1 MKKRTAALAALLVL
15 LPGLGWSEQSISFG
29 PLEVHYVLLA
39 STFLEPEVAAR
50 YNIVRARDRGL
61 VNLTVLSGTGA
72 PRTAQLHG
80 VVTNLLGQRIEL
92 SFDELRDGP
101 AIYYIAS
108 FRYTDAELLR
118 FEIDVATPDEG
129 GGTLRIEQKLS
140 WD

>member
-1 MKKRTAALAALLVL
+1 MRTLASAFILLLVL
-15 LPGLGWSEQSISFG
+15 LPDFARSEQSIHFG

-50 YNIVRARDRGL
+50 YGIVRARNRGL
-61 VNLTVLSGTGA
+61 VNLTVLSGSGT
-72 PRTAQLHG
+72 PRTATLQG
-80 VVTNLLGQRIEL
+80 VMTNLLGQRFEL
-92 SFDELRDGP
+92 SFEELRDGP

-118 FEIDVATPDEG
+118 FEIEVTTPDEG
-129 GGTLRIEQKLS
+129 GGTLRIEQQLY

>member
-1 MKKRTAALAALLVL
+1 MKTRAAMITLLLAL
-15 LPGLGWSEQSISFG
+15 LPGLGRSEQSVSFG

-72 PRTAQLHG
+72 PRRAQLSG
-80 VVTNLLGQRIEL
+80 VLTNLLGQRIEL
-92 SFDELRDGP
+92 SFEELRDGP

-108 FRYTDAELLR
+108 FRYTDAEMLR
-118 FEIDVATPDEG
+118 FEIDVTTPDEG
-129 GGTLRIEQKLS
+129 GGTLRIEQQLY

>member
-1 MKKRTAALAALLVL
+1 MKSVAGAVTLLLVL
-15 LPGLGWSEQSISFG
+15 LPGPGRAEQSIRFG

-50 YNIVRARDRGL
+50 YDIVRARDRGL
-61 VNLTVLSGTGA
+61 VNLTVLSGSGT
-72 PRTAQLHG
+72 PRSAELRG
-80 VVTNLLGQRIEL
+80 VLTNLLGQRIKLTFE
-92 SFDELRDGP
+92 ELRDGP

-118 FEIDVATPDEG
+118 FEIDVTTPDEG
-129 GGTLRIEQKLS
+129 GGTLHIEQQLY

>member
-1 MKKRTAALAALLVL
+1 MKTLASAFILLLVL
-15 LPGLGWSEQSISFG
+15 LPGLARSEQSIHFG

-39 STFLEPEVAAR
+39 STFLEPEIAAR

-61 VNLTVLSGTGA
+61 VNLTVLSETGA
-72 PRTAQLHG
+72 PRSAQLRG
-80 VVTNLLGQRIEL
+80 VLTNLLGQRIEL

-129 GGTLRIEQKLS
+129 GGTLRLEQKLY

>member
-1 MKKRTAALAALLVL
+1 MKTPAATLILLLVL
-15 LPGLGWSEQSISFG
+15 LPGLARSEQSVSFG
-29 PLEVHYVLLA
+29 TLEVHYVLIA

-50 YNIVRARDRGL
+50 YDIVRARDRGL
-61 VNLTVLSGTGA
+61 VNVTVLSGPGT
-72 PRTAQLHG
+72 PRTAKLHG
-80 VVTNLLGQRIEL
+80 VMTNLLGQRIQL
-92 SFDELRDGP
+92 SFEELRDGS

-129 GGTLRIEQKLS
+129 GGTLHIEQQLY